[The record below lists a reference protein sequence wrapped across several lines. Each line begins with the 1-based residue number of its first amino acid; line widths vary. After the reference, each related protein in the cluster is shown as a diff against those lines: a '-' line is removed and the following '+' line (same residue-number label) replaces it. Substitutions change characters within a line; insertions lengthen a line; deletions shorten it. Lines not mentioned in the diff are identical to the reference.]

1 MPGNR
6 PSKSAATEPHVY
18 LVRVWGDRAPE
29 VRGFVRDLQHG
40 TTTRF
45 ARRAELL
52 QLLAPPPEID
62 TPEGDPR

>member
-6 PSKSAATEPHVY
+6 PPKPAATEPHVY

-52 QLLAPPPEID
+52 QLLAPPADPETD
-62 TPEGDPR
+62 EGASR